1 MNQTALAVR
10 TAKDVANVSK
20 LASMNQ
26 TKFATSVR
34 VQCAA
39 NFQTIANILR
49 PVWTFLIAL
58 DASTCQG
65 TSCVDIRVRF
75 VWQSELFNLH
85 VISVPFFGS
94 HTGVAQSEMH
104 CKLIGTVSDGAPN
117 TTSAISGVIIRL
129 HQDSLGGFYRVW
141 YLLHQF
147 DIRFK

>member
-1 MNQTALAVR
+1 M
-10 TAKDVANVSK
+10 
-20 LASMNQ
+20 
-26 TKFATSVR
+26 
-34 VQCAA
+34 QCAA
-39 NFQTIANILR
+39 NLYTITNSIR
-49 PVWTFLIAL
+49 PVW
-58 DASTCQG
+58 
-65 TSCVDIRVRF
+65 DIRSLWMHVHTKQRPILTF
-75 VWQSELFNLH
+75 ECSLFCNKLVSLH
-85 VISVPFFGS
+85 IISVPFFGS